1 MSIEQDNKEAI
12 IRIEGKLEL
21 MDTKIENM
29 RDNHIYHLSLEQKKT
44 NTYIWSISSVIFA
57 GLIAL
62 LYRSFM

>member
-1 MSIEQDNKEAI
+1 MSIESENKEAI

-21 MDTKIENM
+21 MDAKIENL
-29 RDNHIYHLSLEQKKT
+29 RDNHIHHLGLDIKKT

-57 GLIAL
+57 GLVTL